1 MNGKMPL
8 LLTLAAA
15 AALSAIL
22 LIVQPYSADWP
33 GGAYAKPAKEY
44 IRAALRQDSVK
55 LASLSANSAPVVWV
69 LGAARLHRE
78 SLALWT
84 GRAQA
89 RTGPRSG
96 DTTDVFLY
104 PSGDECSEAPIRFRF
119 IDLGGHARVL
129 SASSSCLNGT
139 VNGGEKLHHPRRGQ
153 PGQIGRG

>member
-15 AALSAIL
+15 AAFIAVL
-22 LIVQPYSADWP
+22 LIVQPYSAESA
-33 GGAYAKPAKEY
+33 GGVYAKPAKRY

-55 LASLSANSAPVVWV
+55 LASLSANSAPVVWA

-84 GRAQA
+84 GRTEA

-96 DTTDVFLY
+96 DTIQVFLY
-104 PSGDECSEAPIRFRF
+104 PSGDTCSEAPIRFRF
-119 IDLGGHARVL
+119 IGSGRDTRVL
-129 SASSSCLNGT
+129 SASSSCFNG
-139 VNGGEKLHHPRRGQ
+139 K
-153 PGQIGRG
+153 